1 MIRADLH
8 SHTKGSDGKSEA
20 PEIVAHA
27 KEAGLDVLCL
37 TDHHTS
43 EAEET
48 HVVADAL
55 SINGI
60 TAIVGCEYSC
70 HEGHLLVF
78 GSKVPMNRWGMY
90 PPMQAVIDEVNAE
103 GGVCITPH
111 PFIGFKRVLGR
122 DLAKITGLTA
132 VESLNGK
139 GEVQFPTQNRQAR
152 DLAKKLGLKRVGG
165 SDSHHAT
172 TLGLAVTLFH
182 DVDVMDTED
191 DFIEA
196 LKSGRFSA
204 ALNNEVFER
213 VRRAEAFKYAT
224 WANTEHED
232 DEEIFRRAYVRGGRS
247 YIS

>member
-20 PEIVAHA
+20 PEIVEHA
-27 KEAGLDVLCL
+27 KAAGLDVLCL

-43 EAEET
+43 EANET
-48 HVVADAL
+48 HVVAEAL
-55 SINGI
+55 WRAGI

-78 GSKVPMNRWGMY
+78 GSKVPLGRWGMY
-90 PPMQAVIDEVNAE
+90 PSMQAVIDEVNAE

-122 DLAKITGLTA
+122 DLAKITGLVA

-139 GEVQFPTQNRQAR
+139 GEVQYPTQNRQAR
-152 DLAKKLGLKRVGG
+152 DLAKKLGHKRVGG

-182 DVDVMDTED
+182 DVDTMLSQET
-191 DFIEA
+191 FIEQ
-196 LKSGRFSA
+196 LKSGKFTA

-213 VRRAEAFKYAT
+213 VKRAEAWKYAS
-224 WANTEHED
+224 WANNHDED